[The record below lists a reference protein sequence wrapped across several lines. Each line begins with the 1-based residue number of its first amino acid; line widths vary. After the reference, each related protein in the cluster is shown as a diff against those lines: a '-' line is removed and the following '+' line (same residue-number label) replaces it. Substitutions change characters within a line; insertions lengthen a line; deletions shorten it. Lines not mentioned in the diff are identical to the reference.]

1 MSFIP
6 IIENTFFANGR
17 YWGGLNSSLYRKGS
31 FWAMKTGIESADL
44 NMVWSEKPLIQDD
57 LRSIGEIN
65 INFQKSGLP
74 FWCWV
79 FPRGRSLATS
89 DILQAAGF
97 TFINSIPC
105 MLADLSRPEP
115 DINDHCLRIVQVQN
129 EETLS
134 LWEQVSFAGFDFP
147 PETQHQYHHF
157 VGTFNL
163 TASSPQK
170 FFLAYFN
177 EQPVATSLLFLHENS
192 CGIYFVSTLA
202 EFRQKG
208 IGLAV
213 TQSTMRA
220 ARLAGAQYA
229 TLQSSPDGLHVYQQ
243 AGFQE
248 YCRVDVYGPDGA
260 CRHDN

>member
-1 MSFIP
+1 MAVIP

-17 YWGGLNSSLYRKGS
+17 YWGGLNSSLYRSGS

-44 NMVWSEKPLIQDD
+44 NMVWNEQPLIHDD
-57 LRSIGEIN
+57 RRSIEDIK
-65 INFQKSGLP
+65 INFQQSGLP

-79 FPRGRSLATS
+79 FPRGRSQLTS

-97 TFINSIPC
+97 NVISSIPC

-115 DINDHCLRIVQVQN
+115 DTNDHALRIVQVQN
-129 EETLS
+129 KETLR
-134 LWEQVSFAGFDFP
+134 LWEEVSFAGFDFP

-163 TASSPQK
+163 AAGSPQK

-177 EQPVATSLLFLHENS
+177 EQPVATSLLFLHDTAA
-192 CGIYFVSTLA
+192 GIYFVSTLP

-213 TQSTMRA
+213 TRSAMKA

-229 TLQSSPDGLHVYQQ
+229 TLQTSPDGLNVYRR

-248 YCRVDVYGPDGA
+248 YCRVDVYGPGP
-260 CRHDN
+260 CVPS